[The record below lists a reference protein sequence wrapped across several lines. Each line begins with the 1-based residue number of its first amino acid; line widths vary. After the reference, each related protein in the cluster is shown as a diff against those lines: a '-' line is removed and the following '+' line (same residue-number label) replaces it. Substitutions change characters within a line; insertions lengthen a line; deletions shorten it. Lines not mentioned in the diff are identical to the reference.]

1 MAKSN
6 WITTV
11 GPRYILLAIILVAS
25 VLRVTNISVNPP
37 SLFGDELDL
46 GYHAYS
52 ILKTGRDYQGNII
65 PLHFHSLAEWRT
77 PLYLYSA
84 VPTIAVFGITPLG
97 VRLPAVIFGIL
108 GVWVFYKLIKELSK
122 SEKIA
127 LTSAFVLAISPWHL
141 QYSRAGFEVTQMLL
155 FILTGVWLF
164 FVSLKNSRFLW
175 VSVVLLV
182 STPLIYST
190 AKLFIP
196 TLLLGIVLIYRKDI
210 FDINRED
217 LLKTVIAGLVV
228 GIPVLWSTFFGGGS
242 TRFNYIS
249 VFSDPT
255 IEPEVGFGRSIDART
270 RGETGL
276 ALNPSL
282 LDRAIHN
289 KFTFAGEKIIKN
301 YLQSFSTE
309 FLFIKGD
316 PDPRHSIGTG
326 EFYRIEMIFIVLG
339 TIFFFT
345 SKTVGVKTKT
355 LIFFWIL
362 VAPIPAAITRD
373 GGNHATRLIL
383 TLPVYALLIAYG
395 LRVIL
400 DKYKSLG
407 VALVSVAYA
416 TSLFFYIHEYYVH
429 YPTYSE
435 RWWHAGWGEAIS
447 EIKKID
453 SNYDRVIISMEGEPA
468 WIFFAG
474 HYQYSPKLWQNE
486 FPIGRDID
494 VPGFGKISHTGKF
507 YFGSPSKEVQ
517 VYGLNKFLDSRSL
530 YLANAKEVGE
540 NLITNPEKSPQ
551 GLRLIKSIPFPSGE
565 PAFYLFSGFSP

>member
-316 PDPRHSIGTG
+316 PDPRHSIGIG